1 MHICAIE
8 DADYKD
14 EKINCLLHKKKKGDL
29 CQFLIWNKF
38 TLDWDNVYGFNM
50 SCIKKM
56 AISEPLVDIVDFKQV
71 MTGTHRLIVSQS
83 KDYNKK
89 EN

>member
-1 MHICAIE
+1 
-8 DADYKD
+8 
-14 EKINCLLHKKKKGDL
+14 
-29 CQFLIWNKF
+29 
-38 TLDWDNVYGFNM
+38 
-50 SCIKKM
+50 M
-56 AISEPLVDIVDFKQV
+56 AMSEPLVDIVDFKQV